1 MPKKLFITVILL
13 DVIIGGLALAYIF
26 SAMWNKPL
34 GPSMGLPTRVSE
46 QTENSSST
54 SGLDSQDTGSLPGST
69 PNLSSLFSRIT
80 SLFSHPEVTNKP
92 LCGGPPEMTILVVGS
107 DERQNDYLYGLAD
120 SIRIVRIDFTIP
132 KVMVLDI
139 PRDLWVDIP
148 DIADH
153 YGIKQGKI
161 NQAYFFGN
169 PGMGYYD
176 GPGEGPGLLARTL
189 DLNYGL
195 KLDHY
200 LAVDRTTFVNIINS
214 IGGIDIQISSTI
226 DLNQNQDGANPDLV
240 FGPGLHHLD
249 GVQALTLAVN
259 RNPSTFQRARFQ
271 NIVLSALQGKLL
283 SLEMIPELPK
293 LVGQFAGSVRTDLSP
308 NVINQL
314 VCVGKALTQD
324 NTEMIAFPEEMFT
337 SGSTYDPYRQVNT
350 FTLSVDVDLFRK
362 YIGDFMNGTWPI
374 DQAPSN

>member
-1 MPKKLFITVILL
+1 MPKKLFITIILL

-26 SAMWNKPL
+26 SALWNKPL
-34 GPSMGLPTRVSE
+34 GPSMGLSTRVSE
-46 QTENSSST
+46 LTKSL
-54 SGLDSQDTGSLPGST
+54 SGASVSDQQDTASLPESS
-69 PNLSSLFSRIT
+69 PNRSSLFSRIT
-80 SLFSHPEVTNKP
+80 SLFNQPDGTSEP
-92 LCGGPPEMTILVVGS
+92 LCGGPPVMTILVVGS

-132 KVMVLDI
+132 KVMVLDV

-176 GPGEGPGLLARTL
+176 GPGAGPGLLARTL

-195 KLDHY
+195 KVEHY
-200 LAVDRTTFVNIINS
+200 LAVDRTTFVDIINS

-226 DLNQNQDGANPDLV
+226 DLNQNQDGANSELV
-240 FGPGLHHLD
+240 MGPGVHHLD
-249 GVQALTLAVN
+249 GDQALNLAVN
-259 RNPSTFQRARFQ
+259 RNPSIFQRARFQ
-271 NIVLSALQGKLL
+271 NIVLSALQGKLF
-283 SLEMIPELPK
+283 SLAMITELPK

-308 NVINQL
+308 NDINQL
-314 VCVGKALTQD
+314 VCIGKALTPD
-324 NTEMIAFPEEMFT
+324 NTEMVAFPDEMFT

-350 FTLSVDVDLFRK
+350 FTLSMDVDLFRE
-362 YIGDFMNGTWPI
+362 YIVDFMNGTWPT
-374 DQAPSN
+374 DQGSSN